1 MKKVRVVVTGRVQ
14 GVWFRAATRDKAQQL
29 GVNGYVRNMVN
40 GDVEFVAEGNDAEVD
55 RLIQWARQGP
65 PLARVADIK
74 VEVLQYDNEYTGFK
88 VGY

>member
-65 PLARVADIK
+65 PLARIADIK